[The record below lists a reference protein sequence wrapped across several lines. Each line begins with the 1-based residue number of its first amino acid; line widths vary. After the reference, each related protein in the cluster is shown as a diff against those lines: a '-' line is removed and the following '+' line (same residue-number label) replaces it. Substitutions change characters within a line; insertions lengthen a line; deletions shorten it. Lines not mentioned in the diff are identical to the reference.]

1 MRLESLRS
9 LVHDVLI
16 SLLFG
21 LVLSVGLSL
30 ILLLAGLLFNGFD
43 LRSALVV
50 VRGGL
55 FVAGAAELLICA
67 GVILTNKDSKKVR
80 SYGQWKRRFQVFGLI
95 PVLLVSCVVVL
106 TAGSFVDY
114 YLYF

>member
-1 MRLESLRS
+1 MKSLDFRD

-21 LVLSVGLSL
+21 LLLACGLAL
-30 ILLLAGLLFNGFD
+30 ILLLAGLLLNGFD
-43 LRSALVV
+43 FRSALVV

-55 FVAGAAELLICA
+55 FIAGAAELLISA
-67 GVILTNKDSKKVR
+67 GVILTNKDSRKVR
-80 SYGQWKRRFQVFGLI
+80 NYGQWKRRFQVFGLI
-95 PVLLVSCVVVL
+95 PVLLLSAVVVL
-106 TAGSFVDY
+106 TAGSIVDY

>member
-1 MRLESLRS
+1 MRPETLRS
-9 LVHDVLI
+9 LVHDALI

-21 LVLSVGLSL
+21 LILACGLAL
-30 ILLLAGLLFNGFD
+30 ILLLAGLLLNGFD
-43 LRSALVV
+43 FRSALVV

-55 FVAGAAELLICA
+55 FIAGAAELLICA

-80 SYGQWKRRFQVFGLI
+80 NYGQWKRRFQVFGLI
-95 PVLLVSCVVVL
+95 PVLLLSCVVVL
-106 TAGSFVDY
+106 TVGSFVDY

>member
-1 MRLESLRS
+1 MKLESLRS
-9 LVHDVLI
+9 LVHDALI

-21 LVLSVGLSL
+21 LFLACGLTL
-30 ILLLAGLLFNGFD
+30 VLLLAGLLLNGFD
-43 LRSALVV
+43 FRSALVV

-55 FVAGAAELLICA
+55 FIAGAAELLICA
-67 GVILTNKDSKKVR
+67 GLILSKKNSGNVR
-80 SYGQWKRRFQVFGLI
+80 NYGQWKRHFQIFGLI
-95 PVLLVSCVVVL
+95 PVLILSCVIVL

>member
-1 MRLESLRS
+1 MKLESLRS
-9 LVHDVLI
+9 LVHDALI

-21 LVLSVGLSL
+21 LMLAVGLTL

-43 LRSALVV
+43 FRSALVV

-55 FVAGAAELLICA
+55 FIAGAAELLICA

-80 SYGQWKRRFQVFGLI
+80 NYGQWKSRFQVFGLI
-95 PVLLVSCVVVL
+95 PVLLLSCVVVL
-106 TAGSFVDY
+106 TVGSFVDY